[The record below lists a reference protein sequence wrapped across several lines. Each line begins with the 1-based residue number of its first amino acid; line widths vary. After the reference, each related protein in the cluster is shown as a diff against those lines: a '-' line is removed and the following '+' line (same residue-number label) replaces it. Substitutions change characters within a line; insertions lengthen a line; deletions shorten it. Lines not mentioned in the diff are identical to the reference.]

1 MSWFD
6 DDDKKLID
14 VLYKQASIEDD
25 MPAKFGGTNRLDIAR
40 RSLATAGVL
49 SGNRNLT
56 RASLALRPAR
66 AAQREKELRMQTLR
80 ARGLKNEDIPRP
92 IDGQLKTAGL
102 FMKPSDLADHK
113 NLASVLE
120 GALSSSDQSKHFKK
134 HAGVDPYTVAG
145 AVVGAAATAS
155 AEYLRRQYVGTQD
168 RAIPPPLPVEGNLP
182 QKFRAV
188 VSNAKDVAED
198 WARKNP
204 MTSMLAAASAGAV
217 IGGTG
222 YLPKALKDLT
232 TTISNRPPRP

>member
-6 DDDKKLID
+6 DDDKKLVD

-25 MPAKFGGTNRLDIAR
+25 MPAKFGGTNRIDLAR
-40 RSLATAGVL
+40 RSLATVGVL
-49 SGNRNLT
+49 SGNKNLT

-66 AAQREKELRMQTLR
+66 AAQREKELRMQLLK

-113 NLASVLE
+113 NLARVLE
-120 GALSSSDQSKHFKK
+120 GALSSSDQSKNFKK
-134 HAGVDPYTVAG
+134 HAGVDPYRVAG
-145 AVVGAAATAS
+145 AVTGAVAGATT
-155 AEYLRRQYVGTQD
+155 EYLRRQYVGTQD
-168 RAIPPPLPVEGNLP
+168 REIPPPLPVEGNLP

-188 VSNAKDVAED
+188 VSNSKDIAED

-217 IGGTG
+217 VGGTG
-222 YLPKALKDLT
+222 RLPQAIKDLSD
-232 TTISNRPPRP
+232 TIRNKPPRP